1 MLCQICKS
9 KEATVHIKEIIEGE
23 YTELH
28 LCHDCAEEKGLTE
41 SLLSPGSVFANLMSG
56 LADFIKSP
64 LLLQEEKKC
73 PECGLSY
80 TSIINKGKMGCASC
94 YQTFQDYIFPLLE
107 RIHGKANHRGKV
119 PQKITP
125 EIKARTEFYQLQ
137 RELEEA
143 IEKEEYERAAEL
155 RDRIRKIQKKGREDY
170 EDSESSQD
178 SQ

>member
-9 KEATVHIKEIIEGE
+9 EEATVHIKEIINGK

-28 LCHDCAEEKGLTE
+28 LCHRCAEERGLTE

-56 LADFIKSP
+56 LADFVKSP

-73 PECGLSY
+73 PECGLPY

-94 YQTFQDYIFPLLE
+94 YETFRDYIFPLLE
-107 RIHGKANHRGKV
+107 RIHGKATHRGKV
-119 PQKITP
+119 PQRIT
-125 EIKARTEFYQLQ
+125 TESRVKTKLYQLQ

-143 IEKEEYERAAEL
+143 VKKEEYEKAAEL
-155 RDRIRKIQKKGREDY
+155 RDKIRKMQKKDREDY
-170 EDSESSQD
+170 DCSKSSQD
-178 SQ
+178 SK